1 VSWVTREADVLSLRP
16 EAFARAREL
25 EAALR
30 DAHDLDPHLIDLVRS
45 RVDHILGVPGASFD
59 PNDVGSEREAAALTF
74 AEQYVM
80 DPSGITDAR
89 TAELNELFS
98 EPELTTLT
106 FSVAVYDALA
116 RVQLLLG
123 LDQPV
128 IP

>member
-1 VSWVTREADVLSLRP
+1 MSWVSPDIDVRSLRP
-16 EAFARAREL
+16 VAFDRAREL

-30 DAHDLDPHLIDLVRS
+30 DGHDLDPHLVDLVQA
-45 RVDHILGVPGASFD
+45 RVGHLLGVPGASFD
-59 PNDVGSEREAAALTF
+59 PSLVSSERDTEAIAF

-80 DPSGITDAR
+80 DPSGVTDAQAAR
-89 TAELNELFS
+89 LNELFT

-123 LDQPV
+123 LDEPV
-128 IP
+128 TA

>member
-1 VSWVTREADVLSLRP
+1 VSWVTREPDVSSLRP

-30 DAHDLDPHLIDLVRS
+30 DGHDLDPYLIDLVRS
-45 RVDHILGVPGASFD
+45 RVDHILGVPGAAFD
-59 PNDVGSEREAAALTF
+59 PSAVGSERDAAALTF

-80 DPSGITDAR
+80 DPAGVTDAQA
-89 TAELNELFS
+89 AELNELFT

-123 LDQPV
+123 LDEPV